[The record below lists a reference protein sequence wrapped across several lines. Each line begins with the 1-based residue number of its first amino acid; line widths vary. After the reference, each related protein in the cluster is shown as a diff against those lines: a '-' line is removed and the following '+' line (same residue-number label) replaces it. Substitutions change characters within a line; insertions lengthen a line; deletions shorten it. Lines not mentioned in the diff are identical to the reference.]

1 MAELTPGILEKNF
14 EAIQEK
20 ISAVDTFVNAVH
32 LDVMDGKFVSNS
44 TFQEGTRLPDLITE
58 AVIDVHL
65 MVANPE
71 EVIMQWSQPNVRRLI
86 IHEEVC
92 GEKKNC
98 PPLLN
103 TIQMIR
109 DYEKEVGVALNP
121 ETPVTTIKQHLD
133 SIDFVL
139 IMTVNPGF
147 GGQDFMPA
155 PLAKITEL
163 RALKP
168 SLKIGVDGGVNEQ
181 TISQVHTAGADLVVA
196 NSAIYK
202 AASIPTAI
210 EALKKLI
217 SK

>member
-20 ISAVDTFVNAVH
+20 ISAVDTFVNTVH
-32 LDVMDGKFVSNS
+32 LDVMDGKFVNNT
-44 TFQEGTRLPDLITE
+44 TFQEGARLPDLIGD
-58 AVIDVHL
+58 VMIDVHL

-71 EVIMQWSQPNVRRLI
+71 EVIMHWSQPNVRRLI

-92 GEKKNC
+92 GEQKNC

-121 ETPVTTIKQHLD
+121 ETPVSAIKQHLEN
-133 SIDFVL
+133 IDFVL

-147 GGQDFMPA
+147 DGQDFLPQ
-155 PLAKITEL
+155 P
-163 RALKP
+163 
-168 SLKIGVDGGVNEQ
+168 
-181 TISQVHTAGADLVVA
+181 
-196 NSAIYK
+196 
-202 AASIPTAI
+202 
-210 EALKKLI
+210 
-217 SK
+217 